1 MKRVLAALFSG
12 ALFGI
17 GLAISR
23 MTDPTVV
30 LGFLDMF
37 GDFNPALAFVLGGAV
52 GTTTIAFR
60 LVLNRSK
67 PVLADEFQIPVA
79 CVVDRPLLVGA
90 AIFGV
95 GWGLAGYCPG
105 PALVG
110 VAGGVTTAMVFLPAM
125 LLGALVHRFGKG
137 VIHGSRSWQTD

>member
-1 MKRVLAALFSG
+1 MIRVLVALLCG
-12 ALFGI
+12 ALFGV
-17 GLAISR
+17 GLAVSR

-30 LGFLDMF
+30 LGFLDLF

-52 GTTTIAFR
+52 GTTTVAFHF
-60 LVLNRSK
+60 VLKRSK
-67 PVLADEFQIPVA
+67 PVFADLFQVPTA
-79 CVVDRPLLVGA
+79 CTVDRPLVIGA

-110 VAGGVTTAMVFLPAM
+110 VAGGVQTAMIFLPAM
-125 LLGALVHRFGKG
+125 IVGGLAHRLWRLRG
-137 VIHGSRSWQTD
+137 